1 MLWVSRVGVTIH
13 FSASRSLLPLWF
25 QLQVFSQC
33 KFSASTSTGKT
44 FRKPRWFYLSKCFI
58 PLTPAWNSWVLLE
71 IWSFSWDGL
80 DGPASMIFVARLQ
93 IGNHLLGNI
102 SIGEIWK
109 KQFFVGFSL
118 LGGVLGSRIDSSIFL
133 NLLFLRW
140 VEPIPVAFP
149 TKGKKMLTH
158 MSSCNA
164 PGNDFNWS
172 DLATEMK
179 TIYYLE
185 SDWTKDSR
193 NK

>member
-1 MLWVSRVGVTIH
+1 MLPEAYFLSGSSCKS
-13 FSASRSLLPLWF
+13 SANASSQPQPQQGKHSENPDDFIFLNASFHSLPHGTAESYWRFDHSHGMGLMAL
-25 QLQVFSQC
+25 L
-33 KFSASTSTGKT
+33 
-44 FRKPRWFYLSKCFI
+44 
-58 PLTPAWNSWVLLE
+58 AWL
-71 IWSFSWDGL
+71 
-80 DGPASMIFVARLQ
+80 FVARLQ